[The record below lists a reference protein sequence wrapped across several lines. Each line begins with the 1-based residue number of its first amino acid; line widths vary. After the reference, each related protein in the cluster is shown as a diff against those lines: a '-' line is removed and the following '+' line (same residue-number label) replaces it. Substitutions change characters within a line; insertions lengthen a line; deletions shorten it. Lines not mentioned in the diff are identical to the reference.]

1 MSQQKRLSKNN
12 RKDMLKKLLGFDST
26 TMTLRTESIAGIT
39 TFLTMSYILAVNTSI
54 LSSTGMDKGA
64 VFTATALAT
73 ALSTCCLPSWQSCP
87 WHRHPAWGSMPSSP
101 SHWYRVWV
109 TRGKWLWLPCLWRG
123 LSSFSSLSSTCARLC

>member
-1 MSQQKRLSKNN
+1 
-12 RKDMLKKLLGFDST
+12 MLQKLLEFNPK

-73 ALSTCCLPSWQSCP
+73 ALSTLLL
-87 WHRHPAWGSMPSSP
+87 AFMAKLGSMPSSP
-101 SHWYRVWV
+101 SHWCRAWV
-109 TRGKWLWLPCLWRG
+109 IRGKWLWLPCLWRDF
-123 LSSFSSLSSTCARLC
+123 SSSSSLSLTCARLC